1 MNQRNTED
9 PSMST
14 AKVETATPLP
24 SLPFKNKSFL
34 FFLATQ
40 GLGAFNDNVFKQ
52 LVLLLG
58 VGYVVAGVEYQA
70 VVQFLFAVPFLLFS
84 GLAGDIA
91 DRFSKGRLMTA
102 CKIAEILIA
111 LAGVGAF
118 LAAAH
123 NVANSTEA
131 PLYLWLLALVA
142 FLLGTQSAFFGPP
155 KYGGLPE
162 LVREE
167 DLAPATGLTQMTTF
181 LAIIFGVAIAG
192 ILADMFADR
201 LYLAGLITVTIAVLG
216 TLASLGIARRP
227 ATAPK
232 RRISLKSFAS
242 VVPTLV
248 DIVRHDALMLR
259 IMLVYSWFWFVGGLA
274 LTAINAYGRLQLGL
288 NNFETSLM
296 VAMTSIGIAVGSAVV
311 GRLSKEKV
319 RIGLI
324 IPGLVLLITCLI
336 AFFLIPVY
344 APTTAELE
352 LLNQLKNASQ
362 QVQDSTHIIPSA
374 SSSVRTISYIVLFFL
389 GAASGFFSVPL
400 LTFIQARPGADQKGK
415 VFAAVNWLNWIFIV
429 ASAIAYGVG
438 ISVAEN
444 QANLLLGTLGLAT
457 LFVALLLLP
466 SIFRLIREEKP
477 SFVFEESN

>member
-1 MNQRNTED
+1 MHQKNNVD
-9 PSMST
+9 PTKNPEEIAAT
-14 AKVETATPLP
+14 AQLP
-24 SLPFKNKSFL
+24 ALPFKNKSFL
-34 FFLATQ
+34 FFIATQ

-58 VGYVVAGVEYQA
+58 VGYVIAGVEYQA
-70 VVQFLFAVPFLLFS
+70 IVQFLFAIPFLLFS

-118 LAAAH
+118 LAAIP
-123 NVANSTEA
+123 NTANSTQA

-142 FLLGTQSAFFGPP
+142 FSLGTQSAFFGPP

-162 LVREE
+162 LVRED

-192 ILADMFADR
+192 VLADMFADR
-201 LYLAGLITVTIAVLG
+201 LYIAGLITVTIAVLG

-227 ATAPK
+227 ATASK
-232 RRISLKSFAS
+232 RRISLKSFVS

-248 DIVRHDALMLR
+248 DIVRYDALMLR
-259 IMLVYSWFWFVGGLA
+259 IMLVYSWFWFVGGVT

-288 NNFETSLM
+288 NNFDTSLM

-311 GRLSKEKV
+311 GRLSRGKV

-324 IPGLVLLITCLI
+324 IPGLVLLIACLI
-336 AFFLIPVY
+336 AFFWIPVH

-362 QVQDSTHIIPSA
+362 QLQDSTHIIPSA
-374 SSSVRTISYIVLFFL
+374 SSSVRTIAYLVLFFL

-400 LTFIQARPGADQKGK
+400 LTFIQARPSADRKGK

-438 ISVAEN
+438 ITVAEN
-444 QANLLLGTLGLAT
+444 RAHLLLGTLGLAT
-457 LFVALLLLP
+457 LGVALLLLP
-466 SIFRLIREEKP
+466 GIFKLIRQEKP
-477 SFVFEESN
+477 EFVFEKLK